1 MTCVRIFSENYQKL
15 SSCAGGFTVDI
26 KVMNGLLTPKSVAII
41 GASSTPGKIGHT
53 VVKNL
58 IESEYEGKIYP
69 VNPNADEILGL
80 KCFHA
85 ITEIPADVDAAI
97 ITVPAKI
104 VLNSVKECGEKGVKG
119 AIIITSGFSE
129 VGEKAMEEEL
139 VKTAHSY
146 GMRILGPNIVGVLSN
161 SDKFNG
167 SFAPFLP
174 LKGSSSLVSQSG
186 ALLIGIDAAT
196 FMRGVG
202 FDKLISIGNMSDVDF
217 ADAIEWLDQ
226 DEKTKC
232 ISLYIEGFKQ
242 GRKVIEAAQ
251 KAKKPIIGLKSGVSA
266 HGAAAAASHTG
277 SLAGASKIYDAAF
290 KQAGI
295 IWADDLNNLF
305 DRTLALSLQPPMKG
319 DNLLVLTNGGG
330 VGVLATDA
338 AEKYGIPLKF
348 APEDVQAELKKH
360 MPEFGS
366 AKNPVDLTGMA
377 GTEWYRETVKYSIQH
392 PWVDALVVLYCE
404 TAMTNPLEIAQGIH
418 QALKESGVTDKPVA
432 VSYVGGEKSEE
443 AMRWLVESGIPA
455 YGAPDL
461 AVNAIAALHEFA
473 LNKENN
479 HLEPLET
486 KGFDKNKALAI
497 IQKARQ
503 DGRDALT
510 EMEAKQVFEAYQ
522 MPVTHS
528 KVSTSEDEAVS
539 LAREIGYP
547 LVMKIVSPQILHK
560 SDAGGVKV
568 NIKDEEGV
576 RNAYNQ
582 ILKNAKAYKADAE
595 IHGILVQEMA
605 PAGTEVILGS
615 VNDATF
621 GPTVMFG
628 LGGIFVEV
636 LKDVTFRVAPFSKK
650 QALEMMAE
658 IKGAPILRGVRGE
671 LPRDVDALADTIC
684 KYAHMVL
691 DLADEVSESDANP
704 VLVYEQEKGLKV
716 ADARMILK
724 KK

>member
-1 MTCVRIFSENYQKL
+1 
-15 SSCAGGFTVDI
+15 VDL
-26 KVMNGLLTPKSVAII
+26 KVMNGLLTPKTVAII

-58 IESEYEGKIYP
+58 IESQYGGKIYP
-69 VNPNADEILGL
+69 VNPKADEILGI
-80 KCFHA
+80 KCYPTIA
-85 ITEIPADVDAAI
+85 DIPGEVDAAI
-97 ITVPAKI
+97 MTLPAKF
-104 VLNSVKECGEKGVKG
+104 VLEAVKECGEKGVKG

-129 VGEKAMEEEL
+129 VGEKALEEEI

-174 LKGSSSLVSQSG
+174 LKGSGSLVSQSG
-186 ALLIGIDAAT
+186 ALLIGIDAST
-196 FMRGVG
+196 YMRGVG
-202 FDKLISIGNMSDVDF
+202 FDKLISIGNMSDVSF
-217 ADAIEWLDQ
+217 ADTIEWLDQ

-242 GRKVIEAAQ
+242 GRRVIEVAQ

-277 SLAGASKIYDAAF
+277 SLAGAAKIYDAAF

-295 IWADDLNNLF
+295 IWASDLNNLF
-305 DRTLALSLQPPMKG
+305 DRTLALSLQPSMQG
-319 DNLLVLTNGGG
+319 DNLLIITNGGG
-330 VGVLATDA
+330 VGVLATDS
-338 AEKYGIPLKF
+338 AEKFGIPLKF
-348 APEDVQAELKKH
+348 APDDVQTELKKH

-377 GTEWYRETVKYSIQH
+377 GTEWYGDSVKFAIQH
-392 PWVDALVVLYCE
+392 PWVDGLVVLYCE
-404 TAMTNPLEIAQGIH
+404 TAMTDPLEIAKGIH
-418 QALKESGVTDKPVA
+418 NAVKESGVTDKPVT
-432 VSYVGGEKSEE
+432 VSYVGGEKSEK
-443 AMRWLVESGIPA
+443 AMKWLVENGIPA
-455 YGAPDL
+455 YSAPDL
-461 AVNAIAALHEFA
+461 AINAIAALREYA

-479 HLEPLET
+479 QGNDLDF
-486 KGFDKNKALAI
+486 KGTDKQKALSVI
-497 IQKARQ
+497 EKARR

-510 EMEAKQVFEAYQ
+510 EIEAKQIFEAYQ
-522 MPVTHS
+522 LPVTHS
-528 KVSTSEDEAVS
+528 RVAKTEDEAVK
-539 LAREIGYP
+539 LAIEIGYP
-547 LVMKIVSPQILHK
+547 VVMKIVSPQILHK

-568 NIKDEEGV
+568 NIKDETAV
-576 RNAYNQ
+576 RATYNT
-582 ILKNAKAYKADAE
+582 ILQNAKAYKADAD

-605 PAGTEVILGS
+605 PLGTEVILGS

-658 IKGAPILRGVRGE
+658 IKGAPILQGVRGE
-671 LPRDVDALADTIC
+671 LPRDTNALADAIC
-684 KYAHMVL
+684 RYAYMVL
-691 DLADEVSESDANP
+691 DLSDEISESDANP
-704 VLVYEQEKGLKV
+704 VMVYENGKGLKV
-716 ADARMILK
+716 VDARVILK

>member
-1 MTCVRIFSENYQKL
+1 MNL
-15 SSCAGGFTVDI
+15 

-41 GASSTPGKIGHT
+41 GASSTEGKIGHT

-58 IESEYEGKIYP
+58 IESKYEGGVYP
-69 VNPNADEILGL
+69 VNPKADEILGL
-80 KCFHA
+80 TCYHSVS
-85 ITEIPADVDAAI
+85 EIPGEVDAAI
-97 ITVPAKI
+97 LTVPAKF
-104 VLNSVKECGEKGVKG
+104 VLGSIKECGEKGVKG
-119 AIIITSGFSE
+119 IIIITSGFSE
-129 VGEKAMEEEL
+129 VGEKELEKEL
-139 VKTAHSY
+139 VETAKSY

-161 SDKFNG
+161 SDNFNG

-174 LKGSSSLVSQSG
+174 LNGSGSLVSQSG

-196 FMRGVG
+196 YLRGVG
-202 FDKLISIGNMSDVDF
+202 FDKLISIGNMSDVSF
-217 ADAIEWLDQ
+217 ADTIEWLDQ

-242 GRKVIEAAQ
+242 GRKVIEVSQ
-251 KAKKPIIGLKSGVSA
+251 KAHKPIIGLKSGISA

-277 SLAGASKIYDAAF
+277 SLAGAAKIYEAAF

-319 DNLLVLTNGGG
+319 ENLLIITNGGG

-338 AEKYGIPLKF
+338 AERDGVPLKF
-348 APEDVQAELKKH
+348 APEDVQVELKKH
-360 MPEFGS
+360 MPAFGS

-377 GTEWYRETVKYSIQH
+377 GTDWYSESVEFAIKH
-392 PWVDALVVLYCE
+392 PWVDGLVVLYCE
-404 TAMTNPLEIAQGIH
+404 TAMTNPLEIAKGINK
-418 QALKESGVTDKPVA
+418 AVVNSGVKDKPVT

-443 AMRWLVESGIPA
+443 AMRWLVENGIPA

-461 AVNAIAALHEFA
+461 AINAIAALREFA

-479 HLEPLET
+479 DSA
-486 KGFDKNKALAI
+486 GYDIGNVDKEKALAVI
-497 IQKARQ
+497 EKARK

-510 EMEAKQVFEAYQ
+510 EIEAKQVFEAYQ
-522 MPVTHS
+522 LPVTHS
-528 KVSTSEDEAVS
+528 RVATSEDEAVA
-539 LAREIGYP
+539 LAEKIGYP
-547 LVMKIVSPQILHK
+547 VVMKIVSPDILHK

-568 NIKDEEGV
+568 NVKDEAGV
-576 RNAYNQ
+576 RQTYQTILSNAN
-582 ILKNAKAYKADAE
+582 AYKADAN

-605 PAGTEVILGS
+605 PMGTEVILGS

-650 QALEMMAE
+650 QALEMISE
-658 IKGAPILRGVRGE
+658 INGAPILRGVRGE
-671 LPRDVDALADTIC
+671 LPRDIDALADAIC
-684 KYAHMVL
+684 KYAYMVM
-691 DLADEVSESDANP
+691 DLSNEVSESDANP
-704 VLVYEQEKGLKV
+704 VLVYEEGNGLKV
-716 ADARMILK
+716 VDARMILK